1 MLISV
6 SEITVS
12 AGRRAAT
19 PEHIQELAENIR
31 RHGLLNPITVD
42 KNHVLIAGL
51 HRLEAVKI
59 LEWTEI
65 ECTIC
70 DLTGLQ
76 AELAQIDENYIRY
89 ALTELEQCNLMNR
102 RKKIYEDLYPETR
115 WGGDRKSEKIKLP
128 KCQLDPR
135 KSFADDTAEK
145 LNVSPRTVYRQVQI
159 GKDLSAEAQ
168 AILEKGMPD
177 VSQKNLMTISQ
188 LAPDEQV
195 DAANQLVSGEI
206 KSASE
211 YRSSDSPTEESED
224 EYPETDSDSEQ
235 QIVEDEEPGRTFEE
249 NVAYLKSS
257 DRDFSCTTQAFLSDV
272 STLVKQV
279 TQHIAWYSTPY
290 YADILPDLTEEQ
302 LNYLRAQLDSI
313 CREADELYK
322 RVERIVKK

>member
-59 LEWTEI
+59 LGWTEI

-89 ALTELEQCNLMNR
+89 ALTDLEQCKLLKR
-102 RKKIYEDLYPETR
+102 RKEIYEELYPETR
-115 WGGDRKSEKIKLP
+115 WGGDRMSEKFKST
-128 KCQLDPR
+128 KCRLAPP

-145 LNVSPRTVYRQVQI
+145 WRVSPRTVERQVKI
-159 GKDLSAEAQ
+159 GRDLSEEAQ
-168 AILEKGMPD
+168 EVLEKRMP
-177 VSQKNLMTISQ
+177 
-188 LAPDEQV
+188 
-195 DAANQLVSGEI
+195 
-206 KSASE
+206 
-211 YRSSDSPTEESED
+211 YR
-224 EYPETDSDSEQ
+224 
-235 QIVEDEEPGRTFEE
+235 
-249 NVAYLKSS
+249 
-257 DRDFSCTTQAFLSDV
+257 
-272 STLVKQV
+272 
-279 TQHIAWYSTPY
+279 
-290 YADILPDLTEEQ
+290 YA
-302 LNYLRAQLDSI
+302 
-313 CREADELYK
+313 
-322 RVERIVKK
+322 